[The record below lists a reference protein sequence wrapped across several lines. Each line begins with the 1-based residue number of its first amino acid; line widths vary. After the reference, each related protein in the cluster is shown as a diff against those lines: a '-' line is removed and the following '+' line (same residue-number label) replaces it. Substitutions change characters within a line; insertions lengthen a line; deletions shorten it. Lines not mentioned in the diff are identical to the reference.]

1 MGAAAPEVDVVDVI
15 DESEDD
21 DDNSPVNLHLA
32 FNRPRPEVL
41 QVDQTAENL
50 QKTAESISVSE
61 FLCKEG
67 SYRAS

>member
-15 DESEDD
+15 DESEDDD

-61 FLCKEG
+61 FTSE
-67 SYRAS
+67 